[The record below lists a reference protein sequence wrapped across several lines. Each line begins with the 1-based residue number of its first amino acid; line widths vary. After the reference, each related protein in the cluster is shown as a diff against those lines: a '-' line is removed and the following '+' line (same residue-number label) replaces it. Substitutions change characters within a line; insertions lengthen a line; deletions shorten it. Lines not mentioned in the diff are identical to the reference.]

1 MVNRNDDFKLFFKAS
16 SKTCVSI
23 TTTNLS
29 PKKPPWLKV
38 SFPGGERYSWIK
50 KRAANLNLSTVC
62 EEANC
67 PNIGE
72 CWNGGTA
79 TFMLMGDNC
88 TRGCRFCSVKSAKNP
103 GALDSE
109 EPMKLAETVKNMNL
123 KYVVLTTV
131 DRDDLPD
138 QGASHIARCI
148 RCTQRASPDMLIEM
162 LMPDFQGITEL
173 VQQIINARPAVLA
186 HNLETVRSLTPVVR
200 DSRAGYDQSLEV
212 LHYLKQSCPEGYTKS
227 SLMLGVGESR
237 TETLQAMEDLRKVG
251 VDFLTIGQYLQPS
264 RKHLKV
270 EKFVHPD
277 EFDELAQLGD
287 KMGFEYVASGP
298 LVRSSYKA
306 AEFYIER
313 KIRGNA

>member
-1 MVNRNDDFKLFFKAS
+1 MS
-16 SKTCVSI
+16 
-23 TTTNLS
+23 TTTNILS
-29 PKKPPWLKV
+29 AKKPPWLKV
-38 SFPGGERYSWIK
+38 PFPGGERYSWIK

-79 TFMLMGDNC
+79 TFMLMGDTC

-103 GALDSE
+103 GALDAE
-109 EPMKLAETVKNMNL
+109 EPKKLAETVNNLAL

-148 RCTQRASPDMLIEM
+148 RSTQRACPEMLIEM
-162 LMPDFQGITEL
+162 LMPDFQGKTEL
-173 VQQIINARPAVLA
+173 VQQVINTRPAVLA
-186 HNLETVRSLTPVVR
+186 HNLETVRSLTGKVR
-200 DSRAGYDQSLEV
+200 DSRASYDQSLDV
-212 LHYLKQSCPEGYTKS
+212 LRYLKQQCPDGYTKS

-237 TETLQAMEDLRKVG
+237 TETLQAMKDLRDVG

-264 RKHLKV
+264 KKHLKV
-270 EKFVHPD
+270 EKFMHPD
-277 EFDELAQLGD
+277 EFNELALQGD

-313 KIRGNA
+313 KIRVNA

>member
-1 MVNRNDDFKLFFKAS
+1 MS
-16 SKTCVSI
+16 
-23 TTTNLS
+23 TTTNILS
-29 PKKPPWLKV
+29 AKKPPWLKV
-38 SFPGGERYSWIK
+38 PFPGGERYSWIK

-79 TFMLMGDNC
+79 TFMLMGDTC

-103 GALDSE
+103 GALDPE
-109 EPMKLAETVKNMNL
+109 EPKKLAETVNNLAL

-148 RCTQRASPDMLIEM
+148 RSTQRACPEMLIEM
-162 LMPDFQGITEL
+162 LMPDFQGKTEL
-173 VQQIINARPAVLA
+173 VQQVINARPAVLA
-186 HNLETVRSLTPVVR
+186 HNLETVRSLTDRVR
-200 DSRAGYDQSLEV
+200 DSRASYDQSLDV
-212 LHYLKQSCPEGYTKS
+212 LRYLKQQCPDGYTKS

-237 TETLQAMEDLRKVG
+237 TETLQAMKDLRDVG

-264 RKHLKV
+264 KKHLKV
-270 EKFVHPD
+270 EKFMHPD
-277 EFDELAQLGD
+277 EFNELALQGD

-313 KIRGNA
+313 KIRVNA

>member
-1 MVNRNDDFKLFFKAS
+1 MS
-16 SKTCVSI
+16 S
-23 TTTNLS
+23 TTTRLS
-29 PKKPPWLKV
+29 AKKPPWLKV
-38 SFPGGERYSWIK
+38 PFPGGERYSWIK

-79 TFMLMGDNC
+79 TFMLMGDTC

-103 GALDSE
+103 EALDAE
-109 EPMKLAETVKNMNL
+109 EPKKLAETVKNLAL

-148 RCTQRASPDMLIEM
+148 RSTQRACPEMLIEM
-162 LMPDFQGITEL
+162 LMPDFQGKTEL
-173 VQQIINARPAVLA
+173 VQQVINSRPAVLA
-186 HNLETVRSLTPVVR
+186 HNLETVRSLSEKVR
-200 DSRAGYDQSLEV
+200 DSRAGYDQSLDV
-212 LHYLKQSCPEGYTKS
+212 LHYLKQNCPEGYTKS

-237 TETLQAMEDLRKVG
+237 TETLQAMKDLRDVG

-264 RKHLKV
+264 KKHLKV

-277 EFDELAQLGD
+277 EFDDLAVQGD

>member
-1 MVNRNDDFKLFFKAS
+1 
-16 SKTCVSI
+16 
-23 TTTNLS
+23 
-29 PKKPPWLKV
+29 LKV
-38 SFPGGERYSWIK
+38 PFPGGERYSWIK

-79 TFMLMGDNC
+79 TFMLMGDTC

-103 GALDSE
+103 EALDAE
-109 EPMKLAETVKNMNL
+109 EPKKLAETVKNLAL

-148 RCTQRASPDMLIEM
+148 RSTQRACPEMLIEM
-162 LMPDFQGITEL
+162 LMPDFQGKTEL
-173 VQQIINARPAVLA
+173 VQQVINSRPAVLA
-186 HNLETVRSLTPVVR
+186 HNLETVRSLSEKVR
-200 DSRAGYDQSLEV
+200 DSRAGYDQSLDV
-212 LHYLKQSCPEGYTKS
+212 LHYLKQNCPEGYTKS

-237 TETLQAMEDLRKVG
+237 TETLQAMKDLRDVG

-264 RKHLKV
+264 KKHLKV

-277 EFDELAQLGD
+277 EFDDLAVQGD

>member
-1 MVNRNDDFKLFFKAS
+1 M
-16 SKTCVSI
+16 TG
-23 TTTNLS
+23 LS
-29 PKKPPWLKV
+29 TKKPPWLKV
-38 SFPGGERYSWIK
+38 PFQGGKRYYSIK
-50 KRAANLNLSTVC
+50 KRSANLNLSTVC

-79 TFMLMGDNC
+79 TFMLMGDTC
-88 TRGCRFCSVKSAKNP
+88 TRGCRFCSVKSSKNP
-103 GALDSE
+103 GKLDAE
-109 EPMKLAETVKNMNL
+109 EPKKLAETIENMAL

-148 RCTQRASPDMLIEM
+148 RSTQRACPEMLIEM
-162 LMPDFQGITEL
+162 LMPDFQGNTEL
-173 VQQIINARPAVLA
+173 VQQVINARPAVLA
-186 HNLETVRSLTPVVR
+186 HNLETVRSLTLKVR
-200 DSRAGYDQSLEV
+200 DSRASYDQSLDV
-212 LHYLKQSCPEGYTKS
+212 LRYIKQKSPGTYTKS
-227 SLMLGVGESR
+227 SLMLGVGESH
-237 TETLQAMEDLRKVG
+237 TETLQAMKDLRDVG

-264 RKHLKV
+264 KKHLKV
-270 EKFVHPD
+270 EKFVPPE
-277 EFDELAQLGD
+277 EFDELILLGD

>member
-1 MVNRNDDFKLFFKAS
+1 MSA
-16 SKTCVSI
+16 
-23 TTTNLS
+23 TTTRLS

-38 SFPGGERYSWIK
+38 PFPGGESYSWIK

-79 TFMLMGDNC
+79 TFMLMGDTC

-103 GALDSE
+103 GALDPE
-109 EPMKLAETVKNMNL
+109 EPKKLAETVKNLAL

-148 RCTQRASPDMLIEM
+148 RSTQRACPEMLIEM
-162 LMPDFQGITEL
+162 LMPDFQGKTEL
-173 VQQIINARPAVLA
+173 VQQVINARPAVLA
-186 HNLETVRSLTPVVR
+186 HNLETVRSLTDRVR
-200 DSRAGYDQSLEV
+200 DSRASYDQSLDV
-212 LHYLKQSCPEGYTKS
+212 LRYLKQQCPDGYTKS

-237 TETLQAMEDLRKVG
+237 TETMQAMKDLRDVG

-264 RKHLKV
+264 KKHLKV
-270 EKFVHPD
+270 EKFMHPD
-277 EFDELAQLGD
+277 EFNELALQGD

-313 KIRGNA
+313 KIRVNA

>member
-1 MVNRNDDFKLFFKAS
+1 MS
-16 SKTCVSI
+16 
-23 TTTNLS
+23 TTTTRLS
-29 PKKPPWLKV
+29 AKKPPWLKV
-38 SFPGGERYSWIK
+38 PFPGGERYSWIK

-79 TFMLMGDNC
+79 TFMLMGDTC

-103 GALDSE
+103 GALDPE
-109 EPMKLAETVKNMNL
+109 EPKKLAETVKNLAL

-148 RCTQRASPDMLIEM
+148 RSTQRACPEMLIEM
-162 LMPDFQGITEL
+162 LMPDFQGKIEL
-173 VQQIINARPAVLA
+173 VQQVINARPAVLA
-186 HNLETVRSLTPVVR
+186 HNLETVRSLTDRVR
-200 DSRAGYDQSLEV
+200 DSRASYDQSLDV
-212 LHYLKQSCPEGYTKS
+212 LRYLKQQCPDGYTKS

-237 TETLQAMEDLRKVG
+237 TETMQAMKDLRDVG

-264 RKHLKV
+264 KKHLKV
-270 EKFVHPD
+270 EKFMHPD
-277 EFDELAQLGD
+277 EFDELALQGD

-313 KIRGNA
+313 KIRVNA

>member
-1 MVNRNDDFKLFFKAS
+1 MS
-16 SKTCVSI
+16 
-23 TTTNLS
+23 TTTTRLS

-38 SFPGGERYSWIK
+38 PFPGGERYSWIK

-79 TFMLMGDNC
+79 TFMLMGDTC

-103 GALDSE
+103 GALDPE
-109 EPMKLAETVKNMNL
+109 EPKKLSETVKNLAL

-131 DRDDLPD
+131 NRDDLPD

-148 RCTQRASPDMLIEM
+148 RSTQRACPEMLIEM
-162 LMPDFQGITEL
+162 LMPDFQGKIEL
-173 VQQIINARPAVLA
+173 VQQVINARPAVLA
-186 HNLETVRSLTPVVR
+186 HNLETVRSLTDRVR
-200 DSRAGYDQSLEV
+200 DSRASYDQSLDV
-212 LHYLKQSCPEGYTKS
+212 LRYLKQQCPDGYTKS

-237 TETLQAMEDLRKVG
+237 TETMQAMKDLRDVG

-264 RKHLKV
+264 KKHLKV
-270 EKFVHPD
+270 EKFMHPD
-277 EFDELAQLGD
+277 EFDELALQGD

-313 KIRGNA
+313 KIRVNA

>member
-1 MVNRNDDFKLFFKAS
+1 MS
-16 SKTCVSI
+16 
-23 TTTNLS
+23 TTTTTRLS

-79 TFMLMGDNC
+79 TFMLMGDTC

-103 GALDSE
+103 GALDPE
-109 EPMKLAETVKNMNL
+109 EPKKLAETVNNLAL

-148 RCTQRASPDMLIEM
+148 RSTQRACPEMLIEM
-162 LMPDFQGITEL
+162 LMPDFQGKTEL
-173 VQQIINARPAVLA
+173 VQQVINARPAVLA
-186 HNLETVRSLTPVVR
+186 HNLETVRSLTGKVR
-200 DSRAGYDQSLEV
+200 DSRASYDQSLDV
-212 LHYLKQSCPEGYTKS
+212 LRYLKQQCPDGYTKS

-237 TETLQAMEDLRKVG
+237 TETLQAMKDLRDVG

-264 RKHLKV
+264 KKHLKV
-270 EKFVHPD
+270 EKFMHPD
-277 EFDELAQLGD
+277 EFDELALQGD

-313 KIRGNA
+313 KIRVNA

>member
-1 MVNRNDDFKLFFKAS
+1 MS
-16 SKTCVSI
+16 
-23 TTTNLS
+23 TTTNILS
-29 PKKPPWLKV
+29 AKKPPWLKV
-38 SFPGGERYSWIK
+38 PFPGGERYSWIK

-79 TFMLMGDNC
+79 TFMLMGDTC

-103 GALDSE
+103 GALDPE
-109 EPMKLAETVKNMNL
+109 EPKKLAETVNNL
-123 KYVVLTTV
+123 ALQYVVLTTV

-148 RCTQRASPDMLIEM
+148 RSTQRACPEMLIEM
-162 LMPDFQGITEL
+162 LMPDFQGKTEL
-173 VQQIINARPAVLA
+173 VQQVINARPAVLA
-186 HNLETVRSLTPVVR
+186 HNLETVRSLTDRVR
-200 DSRAGYDQSLEV
+200 DSRASYDQSLDV
-212 LHYLKQSCPEGYTKS
+212 LRYLKQQCPDGYTKS

-237 TETLQAMEDLRKVG
+237 TETLQAMKDLRDVG

-264 RKHLKV
+264 KKHLKV
-270 EKFVHPD
+270 EKFMHPD
-277 EFDELAQLGD
+277 EFNELALQGD

-313 KIRGNA
+313 KIRVNA

>member
-1 MVNRNDDFKLFFKAS
+1 MS
-16 SKTCVSI
+16 
-23 TTTNLS
+23 TTTTRLS

-38 SFPGGERYSWIK
+38 PFPGGESYSWIK

-79 TFMLMGDNC
+79 TFMLMGDTC

-103 GALDSE
+103 GALDPE
-109 EPMKLAETVKNMNL
+109 EPKKLAETVKNLAL

-148 RCTQRASPDMLIEM
+148 RSTQRACPEMLIEM
-162 LMPDFQGITEL
+162 LMPDFQGKTEL
-173 VQQIINARPAVLA
+173 VQQVINARPAVLA
-186 HNLETVRSLTPVVR
+186 HNLETVRSLTDRVR
-200 DSRAGYDQSLEV
+200 DSLASYDQSLDV
-212 LHYLKQSCPEGYTKS
+212 LRYLKQQCPDGYTKS

-237 TETLQAMEDLRKVG
+237 TETLQAMKDLRDVG

-264 RKHLKV
+264 KKHLKV
-270 EKFVHPD
+270 EKFMHPD
-277 EFDELAQLGD
+277 EFDELALQGD

-313 KIRGNA
+313 KIRVNA

>member
-1 MVNRNDDFKLFFKAS
+1 
-16 SKTCVSI
+16 VS
-23 TTTNLS
+23 TTTTRLS

-38 SFPGGERYSWIK
+38 PFPGGERYSWIK

-79 TFMLMGDNC
+79 TFMLMGDTC

-103 GALDSE
+103 GALDPE
-109 EPMKLAETVKNMNL
+109 EPKKLAETVKNLAL

-131 DRDDLPD
+131 NRDDLPD

-148 RCTQRASPDMLIEM
+148 RSTQRACPEMLIEM
-162 LMPDFQGITEL
+162 LMPDFQGKIEL
-173 VQQIINARPAVLA
+173 VQQVINARPAVLA
-186 HNLETVRSLTPVVR
+186 HNLETVRSLTDRVR
-200 DSRAGYDQSLEV
+200 DSRASYDQSLDV
-212 LHYLKQSCPEGYTKS
+212 LRYLKQQCPDGYTKS

-237 TETLQAMEDLRKVG
+237 TETMQAMKDLRDVG

-264 RKHLKV
+264 KKHLKV
-270 EKFVHPD
+270 EKFMHPD
-277 EFDELAQLGD
+277 EFDELALQGD

-313 KIRGNA
+313 KIRVNA

>member
-1 MVNRNDDFKLFFKAS
+1 MS
-16 SKTCVSI
+16 
-23 TTTNLS
+23 TTTTRLS

-38 SFPGGERYSWIK
+38 PFPGGERYSWIK

-79 TFMLMGDNC
+79 TFMLMGDTC
-88 TRGCRFCSVKSAKNP
+88 TRGCRFCSVKSAKIP
-103 GALDSE
+103 GALDPE
-109 EPMKLAETVKNMNL
+109 EPKKLAETVNNLAL

-148 RCTQRASPDMLIEM
+148 RSTQRACPEMLIEM
-162 LMPDFQGITEL
+162 LMPDFQGKTEL
-173 VQQIINARPAVLA
+173 VQQVINARPAVLA
-186 HNLETVRSLTPVVR
+186 HNLETVRSLTGKVR
-200 DSRAGYDQSLEV
+200 DSRASYDQSLDV
-212 LHYLKQSCPEGYTKS
+212 LRYLKQQCPDGYTKS

-237 TETLQAMEDLRKVG
+237 TETLQAMKDLRDAG

-264 RKHLKV
+264 KKHLKV
-270 EKFVHPD
+270 EKFMHPD
-277 EFDELAQLGD
+277 EFDELALQGD

-313 KIRGNA
+313 KIRVNA

>member
-1 MVNRNDDFKLFFKAS
+1 MS
-16 SKTCVSI
+16 
-23 TTTNLS
+23 TTTTRLS

-38 SFPGGERYSWIK
+38 PFPGGERYSWIK

-79 TFMLMGDNC
+79 TFMLMGDTC

-103 GALDSE
+103 EVLDAK
-109 EPMKLAETVKNMNL
+109 EPKKLAETVKNLAL

-148 RCTQRASPDMLIEM
+148 RSTQRACPEMLIEM
-162 LMPDFQGITEL
+162 LMPDFQGKIEL
-173 VQQIINARPAVLA
+173 VQQVINARPAVLA
-186 HNLETVRSLTPVVR
+186 HNLETVRSLTDRVR
-200 DSRAGYDQSLEV
+200 DSRASYDQSLDV
-212 LHYLKQSCPEGYTKS
+212 LRYLKQQCPDGYTKS

-237 TETLQAMEDLRKVG
+237 TETMQAMKDLRDVG

-264 RKHLKV
+264 KKHLKV
-270 EKFVHPD
+270 EKFMHPD
-277 EFDELAQLGD
+277 EFDELALQGD

-313 KIRGNA
+313 KIRVNA

>member
-1 MVNRNDDFKLFFKAS
+1 MS
-16 SKTCVSI
+16 
-23 TTTNLS
+23 TTTTILS
-29 PKKPPWLKV
+29 AKKPPWLKV
-38 SFPGGERYSWIK
+38 PFPGGERYSWIK

-79 TFMLMGDNC
+79 TFMLMGDTC

-103 GALDSE
+103 GALDAE
-109 EPMKLAETVKNMNL
+109 EPKKLAETVNNLAL

-148 RCTQRASPDMLIEM
+148 RSTQRACPEMLIEM
-162 LMPDFQGITEL
+162 LMPDFQGKTEL
-173 VQQIINARPAVLA
+173 VQQVINARPAVLA
-186 HNLETVRSLTPVVR
+186 HNLETVRSLTDRVR
-200 DSRAGYDQSLEV
+200 DSRASYDQSLDV
-212 LHYLKQSCPEGYTKS
+212 LRYLKQQCPDGYTKS

-237 TETLQAMEDLRKVG
+237 TETLQAMKDLRDVG

-264 RKHLKV
+264 KKHLKV
-270 EKFVHPD
+270 EKFMHPD
-277 EFDELAQLGD
+277 EFDELALQGD

-313 KIRGNA
+313 KIRVNA

>member
-1 MVNRNDDFKLFFKAS
+1 MS
-16 SKTCVSI
+16 
-23 TTTNLS
+23 TTTTRLS

-38 SFPGGERYSWIK
+38 PFPGGERYSWIK

-79 TFMLMGDNC
+79 TFMLMGDTC

-103 GALDSE
+103 EVLDAK
-109 EPMKLAETVKNMNL
+109 EPKKLAETVKNLAL

-131 DRDDLPD
+131 NRDDLPD

-148 RCTQRASPDMLIEM
+148 RSTQRACPEMLIEM
-162 LMPDFQGITEL
+162 LMPDFQGKIEL
-173 VQQIINARPAVLA
+173 VQQVINARPAVLA
-186 HNLETVRSLTPVVR
+186 HNLETVRSLTDRVR
-200 DSRAGYDQSLEV
+200 DSRASYDQSLDV
-212 LHYLKQSCPEGYTKS
+212 LRYLKQQCPDGYTKS

-237 TETLQAMEDLRKVG
+237 TETMQAMKDLRDVG

-264 RKHLKV
+264 KKHLKV
-270 EKFVHPD
+270 EKFMHPD
-277 EFDELAQLGD
+277 EFDELALQGD

-298 LVRSSYKA
+298 LVRSSFKA

-313 KIRGNA
+313 KIRVNA

>member
-1 MVNRNDDFKLFFKAS
+1 MS
-16 SKTCVSI
+16 
-23 TTTNLS
+23 TTTTRLS

-38 SFPGGERYSWIK
+38 PFPGGERYSWIK

-79 TFMLMGDNC
+79 TFMLMGDTC

-103 GALDSE
+103 GALDAE
-109 EPMKLAETVKNMNL
+109 EPKKLAETVNNLAL

-148 RCTQRASPDMLIEM
+148 RSTQRACPEMLIEM
-162 LMPDFQGITEL
+162 LMPDFQGKIEL
-173 VQQIINARPAVLA
+173 VQQVINARPAVLA
-186 HNLETVRSLTPVVR
+186 HNLETVRSLTDRVR
-200 DSRAGYDQSLEV
+200 DSRASYDQSLDV
-212 LHYLKQSCPEGYTKS
+212 LRYLKQQCPDGYTKS

-237 TETLQAMEDLRKVG
+237 TETLQAMKDLRDVG

-264 RKHLKV
+264 KKHLKV
-270 EKFVHPD
+270 EKFMHPD
-277 EFDELAQLGD
+277 EFDELALQGD

-313 KIRGNA
+313 KIRVNA

>member
-1 MVNRNDDFKLFFKAS
+1 MS
-16 SKTCVSI
+16 
-23 TTTNLS
+23 TTTTRLS

-38 SFPGGERYSWIK
+38 PFPGGERYSWIK

-79 TFMLMGDNC
+79 TFMLMGDTC

-103 GALDSE
+103 GALDPE
-109 EPMKLAETVKNMNL
+109 EPKKLAETVNNLAL

-148 RCTQRASPDMLIEM
+148 RSTQRACPEMLIEM
-162 LMPDFQGITEL
+162 LMPDFQGKIEL
-173 VQQIINARPAVLA
+173 VQQVINARPAVLA
-186 HNLETVRSLTPVVR
+186 HNLETVRSLTDRVR
-200 DSRAGYDQSLEV
+200 DSRASYDQSLDV
-212 LHYLKQSCPEGYTKS
+212 LRYLKQQCPDGYTKS

-237 TETLQAMEDLRKVG
+237 TETMQAMKDLRDVG

-264 RKHLKV
+264 KKHLKV
-270 EKFVHPD
+270 EKFMHPD
-277 EFDELAQLGD
+277 EFDELALQGD

-313 KIRGNA
+313 KIRVNA

>member
-1 MVNRNDDFKLFFKAS
+1 MSA
-16 SKTCVSI
+16 
-23 TTTNLS
+23 TTTRLS

-38 SFPGGERYSWIK
+38 PFPGGESYSWIK

-79 TFMLMGDNC
+79 TFMLMGDTC

-103 GALDSE
+103 GALDPE
-109 EPMKLAETVKNMNL
+109 EPKKLAETVKNLAL

-148 RCTQRASPDMLIEM
+148 RSTQRACPEMLIEM
-162 LMPDFQGITEL
+162 LMPDFQGKTEL
-173 VQQIINARPAVLA
+173 VQQVINARPAVLA
-186 HNLETVRSLTPVVR
+186 HNLETVRSLTDRVR
-200 DSRAGYDQSLEV
+200 DSRASYDQSLDV
-212 LHYLKQSCPEGYTKS
+212 LRYLKQQCPDGYTKS

-237 TETLQAMEDLRKVG
+237 KETLQAMKDLRDVG

-264 RKHLKV
+264 KKHLKV
-270 EKFVHPD
+270 EKFMHPD
-277 EFDELAQLGD
+277 EFDELALQGD

-313 KIRGNA
+313 KIRVNA

>member
-1 MVNRNDDFKLFFKAS
+1 MS
-16 SKTCVSI
+16 
-23 TTTNLS
+23 TTTTRLS

-38 SFPGGERYSWIK
+38 PFPGGDRYSWIK

-79 TFMLMGDNC
+79 TFMLMGDKC

-103 GALDSE
+103 GALDPE
-109 EPMKLAETVKNMNL
+109 EPKKLAETVNNLAL

-148 RCTQRASPDMLIEM
+148 RSTQRACPEMLIEM
-162 LMPDFQGITEL
+162 LMPDFQGKTEL
-173 VQQIINARPAVLA
+173 VQQVINARPAVLA
-186 HNLETVRSLTPVVR
+186 HNLETVRSLTGKVR
-200 DSRAGYDQSLEV
+200 DSRASYDQSLDV
-212 LHYLKQSCPEGYTKS
+212 LRYLKQQCPDGYTKS

-237 TETLQAMEDLRKVG
+237 TETLQAMKDLRDVG

-264 RKHLKV
+264 KKHLKV
-270 EKFVHPD
+270 EKFMHPD
-277 EFDELAQLGD
+277 EFNELALQGD

-313 KIRGNA
+313 KIRVKA

>member
-1 MVNRNDDFKLFFKAS
+1 MS
-16 SKTCVSI
+16 
-23 TTTNLS
+23 TTTNILS

-38 SFPGGERYSWIK
+38 PFPGGERYSWIK

-79 TFMLMGDNC
+79 TFMLMGDTC

-103 GALDSE
+103 GALDPE
-109 EPMKLAETVKNMNL
+109 EPKKLAETVKNLAL

-148 RCTQRASPDMLIEM
+148 RSTQRACPEMLIEM
-162 LMPDFQGITEL
+162 LMPDFQGKTEL
-173 VQQIINARPAVLA
+173 VQQVINARPAVLA
-186 HNLETVRSLTPVVR
+186 HNLETVRSLTDRVR
-200 DSRAGYDQSLEV
+200 DSRASYDQSLDV
-212 LHYLKQSCPEGYTKS
+212 LRYLKQQCPDGYTKS

-237 TETLQAMEDLRKVG
+237 TETLQAMKDLRDVG

-264 RKHLKV
+264 KKHLKV
-270 EKFVHPD
+270 EKFMHPD
-277 EFDELAQLGD
+277 EFDELALQGD

-313 KIRGNA
+313 KIRVNA

>member
-1 MVNRNDDFKLFFKAS
+1 
-16 SKTCVSI
+16 VS
-23 TTTNLS
+23 TTTRLS

-38 SFPGGERYSWIK
+38 PFPGGERYSWIK

-79 TFMLMGDNC
+79 TFMLMGDTC

-103 GALDSE
+103 GALDPE
-109 EPMKLAETVKNMNL
+109 EPKKLAETVNNLAL

-148 RCTQRASPDMLIEM
+148 RSTQRACPEMLIEM
-162 LMPDFQGITEL
+162 LMPDFQGKTEL
-173 VQQIINARPAVLA
+173 VQQVINARPAVLA
-186 HNLETVRSLTPVVR
+186 HNLETVRSLTDRVR
-200 DSRAGYDQSLEV
+200 DSRASYDQSLDV
-212 LHYLKQSCPEGYTKS
+212 LRYLKQQCPDGYTKS

-237 TETLQAMEDLRKVG
+237 TETLQAMKDLRDVG

-264 RKHLKV
+264 KKHLKV
-270 EKFVHPD
+270 EKFMHPD
-277 EFDELAQLGD
+277 EFNELALQGD

-313 KIRGNA
+313 KIRVNA

>member
-1 MVNRNDDFKLFFKAS
+1 MS
-16 SKTCVSI
+16 
-23 TTTNLS
+23 TTTNILS
-29 PKKPPWLKV
+29 AKKPPWLKV
-38 SFPGGERYSWIK
+38 PFPGGDCYSWIK

-79 TFMLMGDNC
+79 TFMLMGDTC

-103 GALDSE
+103 GALDAE
-109 EPMKLAETVKNMNL
+109 EPKKLAETVNNLAL

-148 RCTQRASPDMLIEM
+148 RSTQRACPEMLIEM
-162 LMPDFQGITEL
+162 LMPDFQGKTEL
-173 VQQIINARPAVLA
+173 VQQVINARPAVLA
-186 HNLETVRSLTPVVR
+186 HNLETVRSLTDRVR
-200 DSRAGYDQSLEV
+200 DSRASYDQSLDV
-212 LHYLKQSCPEGYTKS
+212 LRYLKQQCPDGYTKS

-237 TETLQAMEDLRKVG
+237 TETLQAMKDLRDVG

-264 RKHLKV
+264 KKHLKV
-270 EKFVHPD
+270 EKFMHPD
-277 EFDELAQLGD
+277 EFNELALQGD

-313 KIRGNA
+313 KIRVNA

>member
-1 MVNRNDDFKLFFKAS
+1 
-16 SKTCVSI
+16 VS
-23 TTTNLS
+23 TTTTRLS

-38 SFPGGERYSWIK
+38 PFPGGERYSWIK

-79 TFMLMGDNC
+79 TFMLMGDTC

-103 GALDSE
+103 EVLDAK
-109 EPMKLAETVKNMNL
+109 EPKKLAETVKNLAL

-148 RCTQRASPDMLIEM
+148 RSTQRACPEMLIEM
-162 LMPDFQGITEL
+162 LMPDFQGKIEL
-173 VQQIINARPAVLA
+173 VQQVINARPAVLA
-186 HNLETVRSLTPVVR
+186 HNLETVRSLTDRVR
-200 DSRAGYDQSLEV
+200 DSRASYDQSLDV
-212 LHYLKQSCPEGYTKS
+212 LRYLKQQCPDGYTKS

-237 TETLQAMEDLRKVG
+237 TETMQAMKDLRDVG

-264 RKHLKV
+264 KKHLKV
-270 EKFVHPD
+270 EKFMHPD
-277 EFDELAQLGD
+277 EFDELALQGD

-313 KIRGNA
+313 KIRVNA

>member
-1 MVNRNDDFKLFFKAS
+1 VKKY
-16 SKTCVSI
+16 VS
-23 TTTNLS
+23 TTTTRLS

-38 SFPGGERYSWIK
+38 PFPGGERYSWIK

-79 TFMLMGDNC
+79 TFMLMGDTC

-103 GALDSE
+103 GALDPE
-109 EPMKLAETVKNMNL
+109 EPKKLAETVKNLAL

-148 RCTQRASPDMLIEM
+148 RSTQRACPEMLIEM
-162 LMPDFQGITEL
+162 LMPDFQGKIEL
-173 VQQIINARPAVLA
+173 VQQVINARPAVLA
-186 HNLETVRSLTPVVR
+186 HNLETVRSLTDRVR
-200 DSRAGYDQSLEV
+200 DSRASYDQSLDV
-212 LHYLKQSCPEGYTKS
+212 LRYLKQQCPDGYTKS

-237 TETLQAMEDLRKVG
+237 TETLQAMKDLRDVG

-264 RKHLKV
+264 KKHLKV
-270 EKFVHPD
+270 EEFMHPD
-277 EFDELAQLGD
+277 EFDELALQGD

-313 KIRGNA
+313 KIRVNA

>member
-1 MVNRNDDFKLFFKAS
+1 
-16 SKTCVSI
+16 VSA
-23 TTTNLS
+23 TTTRLS

-38 SFPGGERYSWIK
+38 PFPGGESYSWIK

-79 TFMLMGDNC
+79 TFMLMGDTC

-103 GALDSE
+103 GALDPE
-109 EPMKLAETVKNMNL
+109 EPKKLAETVKNLAL

-148 RCTQRASPDMLIEM
+148 RSTQRACPEMLIEM
-162 LMPDFQGITEL
+162 LMPDFQGKTEL
-173 VQQIINARPAVLA
+173 VQQVINARPAVLA
-186 HNLETVRSLTPVVR
+186 HNLETVRSLTDRVR
-200 DSRAGYDQSLEV
+200 DSRASYDQSLDV
-212 LHYLKQSCPEGYTKS
+212 LRYLKQQCPDGYTKS

-237 TETLQAMEDLRKVG
+237 TETLQAMKDLRDVG

-264 RKHLKV
+264 KKHLKV
-270 EKFVHPD
+270 EKFMHPD
-277 EFDELAQLGD
+277 EFDELALQGD

-313 KIRGNA
+313 KIRVNA

>member
-1 MVNRNDDFKLFFKAS
+1 MSA
-16 SKTCVSI
+16 
-23 TTTNLS
+23 TTTRLS

-38 SFPGGERYSWIK
+38 PFPGGERYSWIK

-79 TFMLMGDNC
+79 TFMLMGDTC

-103 GALDSE
+103 GALDPE
-109 EPMKLAETVKNMNL
+109 EPKKLAETVKNLAL

-148 RCTQRASPDMLIEM
+148 RSTQRACPEMLIEM
-162 LMPDFQGITEL
+162 LMPDFQGKTEL
-173 VQQIINARPAVLA
+173 VQQVINARPAVLA
-186 HNLETVRSLTPVVR
+186 HNLETVRSLTDRVR
-200 DSRAGYDQSLEV
+200 DSRASYDQSLDV
-212 LHYLKQSCPEGYTKS
+212 LRYLKQQCPDGYTKS

-237 TETLQAMEDLRKVG
+237 TETLQAMKDLRDVG

-264 RKHLKV
+264 KKHLKV
-270 EKFVHPD
+270 EKFMHPD
-277 EFDELAQLGD
+277 EFDELALQGD

-313 KIRGNA
+313 KIRVNA